1 MPSAELSVDTYP
13 QELRERL
20 TYLNAQLGSGL
31 ASNVMGTIIV
41 AALVWPYVPSAS
53 VLTWVTLVLCVTG
66 YRWRL
71 RRGLPD
77 LESASVSDM
86 SRAWSRLRAGIVASG
101 IAWGSA
107 SVLAFPAGSALHQ
120 AAFVMVVG
128 GMTAGA
134 VPMLAVRFTP
144 YAISCLTVLLP
155 MAVRLAAEGTG
166 THLVL
171 GGTTLILI
179 VMMLRSARNFSRLF
193 QESARLRARLER
205 QASIDSLTGLAN
217 RREFDRV
224 AEREWRAASRSRSC
238 LSVLVLDADYFK
250 AYNDHYGH
258 VQGDDCLW
266 QISECLRGSL
276 HRPKDLAARIGGEEF
291 MVLLPDCA
299 AEGALEVAQRIRD
312 TVRARAI
319 PHVRSPITDKVTL
332 SIGTASTVPSPD
344 THLRQLI
351 ERADRALYKAKGSG
365 RDRACAWGTVALA
378 PTPSETTSTPG

>member
-1 MPSAELSVDTYP
+1 MPPTQSDIDTYP

-31 ASNVMGTIIV
+31 ASNLMGSLTV
-41 AALVWPYVPSAS
+41 AALVWGYAPHAS
-53 VLTWVTLVLCVTG
+53 VLSWVALVLAVTG
-66 YRWRL
+66 YRWKL
-71 RRGLPD
+71 RRALPD
-77 LESASVSDM
+77 LESASVSAM
-86 SRAWSRLRAGIVASG
+86 TRAWHRLRAGIVASG
-101 IAWGSA
+101 LAWGSA
-107 SVLAFPAGSALHQ
+107 SVLAFPAESALHQ

-155 MAVRLAAEGTG
+155 MAVRLAAEGTSAHILLG
-166 THLVL
+166 ATTLVL
-171 GGTTLILI
+171 A

-224 AEREWRAASRSRSC
+224 AEREWRAASRTQSC
-238 LSVLVLDADYFK
+238 MSVLVLDADYFK

-266 QISECLRGSL
+266 QISECLRESL

-299 AEGALEVAQRIRD
+299 AEGALEVAERIRN

-319 PHVRSPITDKVTL
+319 PHVRSPITDTVTL
-332 SIGTASTVPSPD
+332 SIGTASTVPTPD
-344 THLRQLI
+344 ATLRQLI

-365 RDRACAWGTVALA
+365 RDRVCALGAASLARTSTGATGTV
-378 PTPSETTSTPG
+378 E